1 MEAFFQENRDSYIKQ
16 VATFQPSQDQAQCA
30 GCESGEEDT
39 SIGVRV
45 RPLLPNEIEDSE
57 VVGISVRPEAGY
69 ADVHELRRKING
81 QPTLNSS
88 SFRLDKV
95 YGPDRTSEDVYH
107 GLVAPLVPWAWG
119 GGISTLFAYGQ
130 TGSGKTYSVS
140 ELERLAAA
148 ELMNGNL
155 EGNRDV
161 YICAF
166 ELVGKEAFDLLN
178 DRRKIVVMEDAFG
191 ESQLVGAVEEK
202 PSTAEELLSHIER
215 SMSFRKTAPTSKNDR
230 SSRSHAVCRI
240 RIANKDVIDAPDG
253 QLFLVDLA
261 GSEVDRDIKE
271 HSRDRMM
278 ETRDINV
285 SLSTLKDCIRGRAM
299 WNMTDGVAAN
309 KRAMNVHVPF
319 RSSVLTKVLK
329 HVFDVKGDRYCKT
342 TVLACVKPNAAD
354 AGPSKNTLRYAEL
367 LRVPVPKIKP
377 ASYNVNIPSTWSH
390 HALMEW
396 IERNSG
402 SPTISS
408 SLLAPTE
415 NGTQL
420 CKLPKGEFVSR
431 CLKTPNVSPEHAR
444 AFYDKLWRLHI
455 DSRTARSATPSEV
468 SSAIAS
474 EDKASPKPNVPFQE
488 RLQPGMIVRVKRRL
502 RTDFVQHAMILCPEG
517 AFEKDAVNREEMMG
531 KKRYVCAQI
540 FGAVM
545 ADAYNLAMEAKKVI
559 AAEDMEAEV
568 SMEWDAPTRYWFM
581 TI

>member
-1 MEAFFQENRDSYIKQ
+1 MDAFFQENRESYIKQ
-16 VATFQPSQDQAQCA
+16 VTTFKSSEEHDKCD
-30 GCESGEEDT
+30 GGESGGDT
-39 SIGVRV
+39 LIAARV
-45 RPLLPNEIEDSE
+45 RPLLTKEIEDND
-57 VVGISVRPEAGY
+57 VIGISVRPKSGY

-95 YGPDRTSEDVYH
+95 YGPNQSSEDVYQD
-107 GLVAPLVPWAWG
+107 LVAPLVPWAWG

-130 TGSGKTYSVS
+130 TGSGKTYSVN
-140 ELERLAAA
+140 ELERLASA
-148 ELMNGNL
+148 ELMNGSL

-161 YICAF
+161 YICVF

-178 DRRKIVVMEDAFG
+178 DRRKIAVMEDAFG

-202 PSTAEELLSHIER
+202 PTSAEELISHIER
-215 SMSFRKTAPTSKNDR
+215 SMSFRKSAPTLKNDR

-240 RIANKDVIDAPDG
+240 RIANKDVVDAPDG
-253 QLFLVDLA
+253 LLFLVDLA

-271 HSRDRMM
+271 HSKDRMK

-342 TVLACVKPNAAD
+342 AVLACVKPNAAD

-367 LRVPVPKIKP
+367 LRVSVPKTKP
-377 ASYNVNIPSTWSH
+377 APYNVNIPSTWSH
-390 HALMEW
+390 HDLTKW
-396 IERNSG
+396 IEKNSG
-402 SPTISS
+402 SPAISS

-415 NGTQL
+415 SGTQL

-431 CLKTPNVSPEHAR
+431 CLKTPHISPEHAR

-455 DSRTARSATPSEV
+455 DSRTARSAAPSEV

-474 EDKASPKPNVPFQE
+474 EDESSPKPTVPFQE
-488 RLQPGMIVRVKRRL
+488 RLHPGMIVRIMRRS
-502 RTDFVQHAMILCPEG
+502 RTDYLQHAMILCPEG
-517 AFEKDAVNREEMMG
+517 AFEKDPESREEMMG
-531 KKRYVCAQI
+531 KKRYICAQI
-540 FGAVM
+540 SGAVM
-545 ADAYNLAMEAKKVI
+545 ADAYNLAMEATKVI
-559 AAEDMEAEV
+559 TVEDMEAEV